1 MRRLQICCLLFV
13 LSIFTGVPTMTQA
26 QETTAAAPVVYDG
39 LEFPE
44 LPYASRWIE
53 VNRVRLHYIEGGD
66 AGTDPILFLHGI
78 PTWSYIWRDVMPVVE
93 PAGRVIALDFVG
105 FGRSDRPDITYD
117 IATQVTYLE
126 GFIDALDLHDITLVI
141 QDLGSAAGF
150 AYAAAH
156 EANVKGIVFM
166 EAAIPPIFSPDFV
179 PTGALAEFMANIQTI
194 LQPGV
199 GEEMLLNQNAFIEQI
214 LPAQVIRPLTEAEMN
229 AYRAPFPTP
238 ESRRPI
244 LDNGPRQFA
253 NSATFELIGNYSQW
267 LTTTPVPML
276 HLYVTPGL
284 LNPDASVEWSRTNI
298 QNIEQQNLGEG
309 GHFFQ
314 EDHPDEIGAAIVDWL
329 GRVFAVN

>member
-1 MRRLQICCLLFV
+1 
-13 LSIFTGVPTMTQA
+13 MTHA
-26 QETTAAAPVVYDG
+26 QEATPSAVAPVVYDG
-39 LEFPE
+39 LTFPE

-53 VNRVRLHYIEGGD
+53 VNGVRLHYIEGGD
-66 AGTDPILFLHGI
+66 ASADPILFLHGI

-126 GFIDALDLHDITLVI
+126 GFVDSLDLQNITLVI
-141 QDLGSAAGF
+141 QDLGSAVGF
-150 AYAAAH
+150 AYAATH
-156 EANVKGIVFM
+156 EDNVNGIVFM
-166 EAAIPPIFSPDFV
+166 EAAIPPMFSPDFV
-179 PTGALAEFMANIQTI
+179 PSSALAEFMANIQTI

-199 GEEMLLNQNAFIEQI
+199 GEDMLLDQNAFIEQI
-214 LPAQVIRPLTEAEMN
+214 LPAQVNRPLTEAEMN

-244 LDNGPRQFA
+244 LENGPRQFV
-253 NSATFELIGNYSQW
+253 NPATMQLIANYSEW
-267 LTTTPVPML
+267 LTTTDIPML

-284 LNPDASVEWSRTNI
+284 LNPEASVEWCRMNI
-298 QNIEQQNLGEG
+298 RNIEQQNMGEG

-314 EDHPDEIGAAIVDWL
+314 EDHPSEIGAAIVDWL
-329 GRVFAVN
+329 GRVVASN